1 MKNKLT
7 VIALGGS
14 IMYPENI
21 DTEYL
26 KQFKKF
32 IEKLVKKGHKF
43 IIVAG
48 GGKLARNYQ
57 KAVSEINKKFD
68 TWDQDIVG
76 IQATRVNAYL
86 LRTILK
92 GVADPAIIDER
103 HKIKKIKYP
112 ITIACGWPP
121 GGWSTDYISIALAS
135 DFKAGTVIIAGKPS
149 HVFDKDPHVHRD
161 AKHFSTISW
170 ADYRKMF
177 PKKWTPGFGSP
188 VDPIGA
194 AFAAKKGIK
203 AIIINGRD
211 LKNFE
216 RAIEGK
222 EFVGT
227 IIS

>member
-1 MKNKLT
+1 MKNRLS

-14 IMYPENI
+14 IMYPDQI

-43 IIVAG
+43 IIVTG

-57 KAVSEINKKFD
+57 NALSEIVETNNLDKD
-68 TWDQDIVG
+68 MVG
-76 IQATRVNAYL
+76 IQATKANAHL
-86 LRTILK
+86 LRGILK
-92 GVADPAIIDER
+92 AYADPVVINEAE
-103 HKIKKIKYP
+103 KPKKLKYP
-112 ITIACGWPP
+112 ITIGSGETPDH
-121 GGWSTDYISIALAS
+121 STDYDSIVLAE
-135 DFKAGTVIIAGKPS
+135 FYGANQVIIAGKPS
-149 HVFDKDPHVHRD
+149 HVFDKDPHVHHD

-170 ADYRKMF
+170 SDYRKMF
-177 PKKWTPGFGSP
+177 PKVWTPGFGSP

-194 AFAAKKGIK
+194 KLAEKKGIK
-203 AIIINGRD
+203 AVIINGRD

-216 RAIEGK
+216 KAIEGK

>member
-21 DTEYL
+21 DIEYL

-57 KAVSEINKKFD
+57 NALSAIVKTND
-68 TWDQDIVG
+68 WDKDMAG
-76 IQATRVNAYL
+76 IQATRANAYL
-86 LRTILK
+86 LRGILK
-92 GVADPAIIDER
+92 GADPVVINEAD
-103 HKIKKIKYP
+103 KPKKLKYP
-112 ITIACGWPP
+112 ITIGSGGIP
-121 GGWSTDYISIALAS
+121 GHSTDYDSIVLA
-135 DFKAGTVIIAGKPS
+135 DFYGAEQVIIAGKPS
-149 HVFDKDPHVHRD
+149 HVFDKDPHAHND
-161 AKHFSTISW
+161 AKHFAEISW
-170 ADYRKMF
+170 ANYRKMF

-194 AFAAKKGIK
+194 AFAEKRGIK
-203 AIIINGRD
+203 AIIINGKD

-216 RAIEGK
+216 DAILGER
-222 EFVGT
+222 FIGT
-227 IIS
+227 AIL